1 MDANAIVS
9 KSTKLGA
16 VTRTFKKS
24 METFS
29 SELNSEIKDI
39 QYAVDSNRG
48 WEGELYNAFREK
60 IVNEL
65 NELTQLSKKTVGIAN
80 QLEQKAVQYDII
92 IQKLTNAGGK

>member
-9 KSTKLGA
+9 KSTKLGV

-29 SELNSEIKDI
+29 TELNHEIKDI
-39 QYAVDSNRG
+39 QDAVDSNRG
-48 WEGELYNAFREK
+48 WTGELYDAFRDK
-60 IVNEL
+60 ILNEL
-65 NELTQLSKKTVGIAN
+65 NDLTQLSKKTVNIAN
-80 QLEQKAVQYDII
+80 QLEQKAVQYDLI